1 MSNIKILARV
11 KPMLKKNTK
20 SCLENQENNILIKKL
35 QKGCRKD
42 HLVNYQ
48 YAFDKVFD
56 DESTNMDLYTDISI
70 DILRYMFKYKKDVTF
85 YVYGQTGSGKTHSI
99 LGNQQEEGFFTLI
112 LYDMLE
118 INKKEGVKINVLE
131 LYNNKCYDLL
141 DNHKLVYQRE
151 NGKNEYVFSSS
162 KKIVLNSA
170 NDVLEL
176 KKDII
181 NKRNTGISGENDSS
195 SRSHLLINIYFANKN
210 LKLLDLAGCE
220 KAKKAICDSRIKYK
234 ENGEINQ
241 SLFVLKECIRSLLKQ
256 NSYIPFRRNELTKIL
271 KHSFQDSCKTFILAT
286 LSQDVNHSHTTMDV
300 LNYISEIKNIK
311 TVGKKEGLP
320 PINNDF
326 MNMNVVGSP
335 RYKFIYSNKQLF
347 KSLLYMENQILT
359 DMYHKKTTKDLFE
372 DYSDI
377 VDKKKKLLHAYGEST
392 KPSPPLLPKP
402 TNGPPVRNRKYK

>member
-1 MSNIKILARV
+1 MSNIKILARI

-42 HLVNYQ
+42 HLVNYK
-48 YAFDKVFD
+48 YAFDRVFD
-56 DESTNMDLYTDISI
+56 HETSNIDLYNGISI

-85 YVYGQTGSGKTHSI
+85 YVYGQTGSGKTHTI
-99 LGNQQEEGFFTLI
+99 LGNEQEEGFFTLI
-112 LYDMLE
+112 LNDMLE
-118 INKKEGVKINVLE
+118 INQKEGVKINVLE
-131 LYNNKCYDLL
+131 IYNNKCYDLL
-141 DNHKLVYQRE
+141 DNHKLVFQRE

-162 KKIVLNSA
+162 KKILLSSA
-170 NDVLEL
+170 YDVLEL

-181 NKRNTGISGENDSS
+181 TKRNTGISGENESS
-195 SRSHLLINIYFANKN
+195 SRSHLLINVYFANKN

-220 KAKKAICDSRIKYK
+220 KAKKAVCDSRTKYK

-286 LSQDVNHSHTTMDV
+286 LSQDVNHWHTTSDV
-300 LNYISEIKNIK
+300 LNYISEIKSIK
-311 TVGKKEGLP
+311 SLAKREELP

-326 MNMNVVGSP
+326 INMNVVGSP

-347 KSLLYMENQILT
+347 HSLLYMENQILT
-359 DMYHKKTTKDLFE
+359 DMYHKKTTKHLFE
-372 DYSDI
+372 DYSEI
-377 VDKKKKLLHAYGEST
+377 VDKKKKLLQAYSENV
-392 KPSPPLLPKP
+392 KPCPPLLPKP
-402 TNGPPVRNRKYK
+402 TNILPIRNRKYK

>member
-1 MSNIKILARV
+1 MSNIKILARI

-42 HLVNYQ
+42 HLVNYK
-48 YAFDKVFD
+48 YAFDRVFD
-56 DESTNMDLYTDISI
+56 HETSNIDLYNGISI

-85 YVYGQTGSGKTHSI
+85 YVYGQTGSGKTHTI
-99 LGNQQEEGFFTLI
+99 LGNEQEEGFFTLI
-112 LYDMLE
+112 LNDMLE
-118 INKKEGVKINVLE
+118 INQKEGVKINVLE
-131 LYNNKCYDLL
+131 IYNNKCYDLL
-141 DNHKLVYQRE
+141 DNHKLVFQRE
-151 NGKNEYVFSSS
+151 NAKNEYVFSSS
-162 KKIVLNSA
+162 KKILLSSA
-170 NDVLEL
+170 YDVLEL

-181 NKRNTGISGENDSS
+181 TKRNTGISGENESS
-195 SRSHLLINIYFANKN
+195 SRSHLLINVYFANKN

-220 KAKKAICDSRIKYK
+220 KAKKAVCDSRTKYK

-286 LSQDVNHSHTTMDV
+286 LSQDVNHWHTTSDV

-311 TVGKKEGLP
+311 SLAKREELP

-326 MNMNVVGSP
+326 INMNVVGSP

-347 KSLLYMENQILT
+347 HSLLYMENQILT
-359 DMYHKKTTKDLFE
+359 DMYHKKTTKHLFE
-372 DYSDI
+372 DYSEI
-377 VDKKKKLLHAYGEST
+377 VDKKKKLLQAYSENV
-392 KPSPPLLPKP
+392 KPCPPLLPKP
-402 TNGPPVRNRKYK
+402 TNILPIRNRKYK